1 MTEDSSRADTRSQAD
16 TGLPATRLRATGPA
30 SDPAPGADR
39 ARPRDLPGWLLIAGA
54 VCFAMSAAALLALIR
69 HHPRFMWGMIDLRV
83 YLLGGSLLRHTGDPY
98 GATFGTSNLQ
108 FIYPPIAA
116 GFFGLLSGIKLHY
129 LRMVTEA
136 ASIGSLLAVLWLT
149 WGALGYRRSAGR
161 LGATLLVAAVALWT
175 EPVQQTLDFG
185 QVNLVLM
192 LAIVADLTQPDRR
205 WFKGIGVGI
214 AAGIKLTPLV
224 FIPYLLLTRRYR
236 AAAVA
241 AGTFALTIVVSLL
254 AFPKAAD
261 RYWLHGLFW
270 NDQHAVN
277 PVYVGN
283 QSLYGA
289 VARILGSATGVQP
302 YWLAAA
308 AVAGAA
314 GLLVAVW
321 ASRAGLEMTGIL
333 ACALTSLL
341 VSPISWSHHW
351 VWIVPALAVLA
362 DWAVR
367 RARHRAVRD
376 ARPWAGWLGLAAVV
390 ALYLAYPRP
399 ATQGIGGEQ
408 IPGGLIWTL
417 PPRTL
422 QGTGLD
428 GFQQLIGSLYPLLG
442 LAALAGL
449 AIVLRHRARAAAG
462 SLPCPPAADRA

>member
-1 MTEDSSRADTRSQAD
+1 M
-16 TGLPATRLRATGPA
+16 
-30 SDPAPGADR
+30 
-39 ARPRDLPGWLLIAGA
+39 AGA
-54 VCFAMSAAALLALIR
+54 VCFAVSAAALLVLTR
-69 HHPRFMWGMIDLRV
+69 HHQRFMWGMIDLRV
-83 YLLGGSLLRHTGDPY
+83 YLLGGRLLRQTGDPY
-98 GATFGTSNLQ
+98 GPTFATSNLQ

-116 GFFGLLSGIKLHY
+116 AFFALLTGIKLHY

-136 ASIGSLLAVLWLT
+136 ASIGSLLAALWLT

-185 QVNLVLM
+185 QVNLVL
-192 LAIVADLTQPDRR
+192 LLVVVADLTQPDRR
-205 WFKGIGVGI
+205 WLKGVGVGI

-241 AGTFALTIVVSLL
+241 AGTFALTVVVSLV
-254 AFPKAAD
+254 AFPKAAS

-270 NDQHAVN
+270 NNQHAVN

-289 VARILGSATGVQP
+289 VARLLGSATGVQP
-302 YWLAAA
+302 YWLLAA
-308 AVAGAA
+308 AVAGVA

-362 DWAVR
+362 DWAG
-367 RARHRAVRD
+367 RHAGRWAVRD
-376 ARPWAGWLGLAAVV
+376 IRHWASWLVPVAAV
-390 ALYLAYPRP
+390 ALFLAYPGS
-399 ATQGIGGEQ
+399 AGHGVGGEQ
-408 IPGGLIWTL
+408 IPEGLIWTL
-417 PPRTL
+417 PPRVL

-428 GFQQLIGSLYPLLG
+428 GFQQLIGSLYPVLG

-449 AIVLRHRARAAAG
+449 AIVLWHRARPAPG
-462 SLPCPPAADRA
+462 RLPWSRGANRA